1 MRFFC
6 GKCSFLKA
14 MAMGVVFAVLFFSW
28 AMQGQPAQSQS
39 PPWPAIDRPFL
50 RAPIAITA
58 LAVAL
63 VLMCVCVC
71 SSFYFWALPPPF

>member
-1 MRFFC
+1 
-6 GKCSFLKA
+6 
-14 MAMGVVFAVLFFSW
+14 
-28 AMQGQPAQSQS
+28 MQGQPAQSQS

-71 SSFYFWALPPPF
+71 VAVFIFGRCLLPSEMYSAMHIQIQWSVGPIVTLRF